1 MLKEHSYVLQELCKK
16 ISLSDTAKKAV
27 KQHYNAIGSLVTESD
42 LIEGDVNVKPQGS
55 YNLGT
60 AIRPLNGSEDDYDI
74 DLVAIFEK
82 QNDPQYIK
90 ESIGEVLKQ
99 SKQYSKKL
107 LPEKKRAWTIDY
119 EGSHVDVVPVLD
131 GTFSEGKPD
140 VMVTN
145 KISDDQYEFRNSS
158 PFKFKNWFKER
169 GKNVYQTIM
178 EQKGVFGDVEE
189 PEDYQE
195 YTILQQVVQLLKYH
209 RNKMFENRDNEVK
222 PISMI
227 ITILAGKAYA
237 GQNDVSIA
245 LAEVVKELRNQIDYD
260 EFGVPHILNPVNKD
274 EDFTDKWKEHPER
287 KSAFFEWLDAVEKE
301 FGTVNN
307 VSRLDFT
314 KNLTRT
320 FGNSISEVYKSLGN
334 QSQKL
339 QKSGNVYLSENGVF
353 EENGNGKKAKPHTFW
368 GE

>member
-1 MLKEHSYVLQELCKK
+1 MLKERSYVLQEICKK
-16 ISLSDTAKKAV
+16 ISLSDTAKEAV
-27 KQHYNAIGSLVTESD
+27 KQHYNAIGNLVAESD

-74 DLVAIFEK
+74 DLVAIFEE

-90 ESIGEVLKQ
+90 KSIGEVLKQ
-99 SKQYSKKL
+99 SKRYSEKL

-131 GTFSEGKPD
+131 GIFSVEKPD
-140 VMVTN
+140 IMVTN
-145 KISDDQYEFRNSS
+145 KISDNQYEFRNSS

-169 GKNVYQTIM
+169 TKNIYQTIK
-178 EQKGVFGDVEE
+178 EQKRIFGDVEE
-189 PEDYQE
+189 PEDYKK

-237 GQNDVSIA
+237 GQDDLSTA
-245 LAEVVKELRNQIDYD
+245 LEEVVKALRDQIDYD
-260 EFGVPHILNPVNKD
+260 EFCVPHIFNPVNKN
-274 EDFTDKWKEHPER
+274 EDFTDKWEEHPER
-287 KSAFFEWLDAVEKE
+287 KEAFFEWLEAVEEE
-301 FGTVNN
+301 FGTVND
-307 VSRLDFT
+307 VSRLELA
-314 KNLTRT
+314 KNLTQT
-320 FGNSISEVYKSLGN
+320 FGDSISEVYDSLGN
-334 QSQKL
+334 HSQKL
-339 QKSGNVYLSENGVF
+339 QKTGNVYLSANGVF
-353 EENGNGKKAKPHTFW
+353 EENSNGKKAKPHTFW

>member
-1 MLKEHSYVLQELCKK
+1 MLKEQSYVLQELCKK
-16 ISLSDTAKKAV
+16 ISLSNTAKKAV
-27 KQHYNAIGSLVTESD
+27 KQHYKAIGSLVTESD

-74 DLVAIFEK
+74 DLVAIFENK
-82 QNDPQYIK
+82 NDPQYIK
-90 ESIGEVLKQ
+90 ETIGEVLKQ
-99 SKQYSKKL
+99 SKRYSEKL

-131 GTFSEGKPD
+131 GIFSDED
-140 VMVTN
+140 IDIMITN
-145 KISDDQYEFRNSS
+145 KVSNNQYEFRNSS
-158 PFKFKNWFKER
+158 PFKFKDWFIER
-169 GKNVYQTIM
+169 GKNIYQTVI
-178 EQKGVFGDVEE
+178 EKRAIFGDVEE

-237 GQNDVSIA
+237 GQNDLSTA

-260 EFGVPHILNPVNKD
+260 ELGTPHIFNPINKD
-274 EDFTDKWKEHPER
+274 EDFTDKWEEHPER
-287 KSAFFEWLDAVEKE
+287 ETAFFKWLDAVEKE
-301 FGTVNN
+301 FSAVNDAP
-307 VSRLDFT
+307 RLELA
-314 KNLTRT
+314 KSLALT
-320 FGNSISEVYKSLGN
+320 FGDSVAEVYNSLGN
-334 QSQKL
+334 RSQKL
-339 QKSGNVYLSENGVF
+339 QKSGNVYLSKNGVF
-353 EENGNGKKAKPHTFW
+353 EEDDNGKKAKPHTFW